1 MTSLQPGQKAPAI
14 NAVDQNGDKIT
25 LAQFKGKKVILY
37 FYPADDTPTCTKEAC
52 NFRDNF
58 ALLRKKG
65 YVVLGVSMDTPKKH
79 QKFITKYDL
88 PFTLI
93 ADEDRKVIDSYD
105 VWHLKKFMGR
115 EFMGIVRT
123 TFVINEKGV
132 IERVIEKVDSANA
145 TAQILTQES

>member
-1 MTSLQPGQKAPAI
+1 MTKLKVGTKAPAI
-14 NAVDQNGDKIT
+14 NSVDQNGEKIT

-52 NFRDNF
+52 NYRDNF
-58 ALLRKKG
+58 AMLKKKG
-65 YVVLGVSMDTPKKH
+65 YVILGVSMDPPKKH
-79 QKFITKYDL
+79 QKFIKKYDL

-93 ADEDRKVIDSYD
+93 ADEDKKVIDAYD

-123 TFVINEKGV
+123 TFLIDEKGF
-132 IERVIEKVDSANA
+132 IEKIIEKVDSANA
-145 TAQILTQES
+145 TAQILTAE

>member
-1 MTSLQPGQKAPAI
+1 MTKLKVGVKAPAI
-14 NAVDQNGDKIT
+14 NAVDQNGEKIT
-25 LAQFKGKKVILY
+25 LAQFKDKKVILY

-58 ALLRKKG
+58 TLLKKKG
-65 YVVLGVSMDTPKKH
+65 YIVLGVSMDPPRKH
-79 QKFITKYDL
+79 QKFIAKHDL

-93 ADEDRKVIDSYD
+93 ADEDKKVIDSYD

-123 TFVINEKGV
+123 TFVIDEKGF
-132 IERVIEKVDSANA
+132 IEKIIEKVDSANA
-145 TAQILTQES
+145 TDQILTAE